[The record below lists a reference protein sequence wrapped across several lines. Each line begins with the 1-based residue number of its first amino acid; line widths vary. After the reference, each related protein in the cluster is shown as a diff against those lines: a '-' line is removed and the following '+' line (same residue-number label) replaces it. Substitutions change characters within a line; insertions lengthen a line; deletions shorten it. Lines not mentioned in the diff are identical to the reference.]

1 LKILGRKRKM
11 NFEEWMK
18 EMSKEAL
25 FSGDDEESGGVE
37 RMNPLAYEDLEE
49 ENPKNSEVN

>member
-1 LKILGRKRKM
+1 M
-11 NFEEWMK
+11 TFEEWMK

-25 FSGDDEESGGVE
+25 FSGDDENSDVAE

-49 ENPKNSEVN
+49 ENLKNSEVN